1 MEPRLSRREFLKST
15 AAFSLTPLMGK
26 LTLANLRQQNTDS
39 PNVIILLF
47 DALSAANVS
56 LYGYP
61 RRTTPNLEKFAQN
74 ATVYHAHYAAGSYT
88 TPSTASFL
96 TGTYP
101 WTHRVFHMYS
111 PLARNVI
118 GNNLLRSI
126 GEDPAYFR
134 FAYAQNLLAD
144 GLLHQLGE
152 HLEGH
157 VDSGS
162 FSLINQT
169 IHHALFKKDGFFGL
183 KGVDDGLLSYQDK
196 QPAGSLVFSLL
207 NKLAMFTRY
216 KVLSRE
222 LAASYPRGISSV
234 IDNIHF
240 TLEPVIDG
248 TMDLLD
254 GLPNPSIAYFHYFF
268 PHAPYVANKEFVD
281 IFLNDGWQPVE
292 KAIHPLSSP
301 LSPEFVLNMRRTY
314 DEYVA
319 NIDAEFGRLL
329 SHMQASGLLENS
341 YLIVTSDHGEMFE
354 RGDVGHDSRL
364 LYEPLIRIPLV
375 VSKPRQQERQDIFT
389 PTNTIDLL
397 PTILHVTGHSVPDWC
412 LGQILPGL
420 GGVDH
425 PDRSM
430 YAVYPFLNSANAPLY
445 TATIAFIKGRHKL
458 IYLRG
463 YEGGDRYEF
472 YNLEDDP
479 EELDDLYSVDNSVVQ
494 EMRAELEDKL
504 DEVDRPYRRS
514 PHS

>member
-1 MEPRLSRREFLKST
+1 MEPKLSRRDFLKST
-15 AAFSLTPLMGK
+15 VAFSLATLMGK
-26 LTLANLRQQNTDS
+26 LPLANLRQQNTDS

-61 RRTTPNLEKFAQN
+61 RYTTPNLEKFAQR

-88 TPSTASFL
+88 TPSTASLF
-96 TGTYP
+96 TSTYP
-101 WTHRVFHMYS
+101 WTHRVFHSYS
-111 PLARNVI
+111 PIAKNVI

-144 GLLHQLGE
+144 GLLHQFEEYLDE
-152 HLEGH
+152 HE
-157 VDSGS
+157 DSGN

-196 QPAGSLVFSLL
+196 QPAGSLVFSLI
-207 NKLAMFTRY
+207 NKLVMFARY
-216 KVLSRE
+216 KASSRK
-222 LAASYPRGISSV
+222 LAEFYPRGISSV

-254 GLPNPSIAYFHYFF
+254 VLPKPSIAYFHYFF

-281 IFLNDGWQPVE
+281 IYLNDGWKPIK
-292 KAIHPLSSP
+292 KAIHPLSSN
-301 LSPEFVLNMRRTY
+301 LSPEFVLNMRRAY
-314 DEYVA
+314 DEYIA

-329 SHMQASGLLENS
+329 AHMQARGLLENS
-341 YLIVTSDHGEMFE
+341 YVIVTSDHGEMFE

-375 VSKPRQQERQDIFT
+375 ISKPRQQDRQDIFT

-397 PTILHVTGHSVPDWC
+397 PTLLHITGHSTPEWSE
-412 LGQILPGL
+412 GQVLPGM
-420 GGVDH
+420 GGVDR
-425 PDRSM
+425 PDRSI
-430 YAVYPFLNSANAPLY
+430 YAIYPYLNSANAHLD
-445 TATIAFIKGRHKL
+445 TASIVIIKGAHKL

-479 EELDDLYSVDNSVVQ
+479 DELVDLYAVENSVAQ
-494 EMRAELEDKL
+494 EMRSELAQKL
-504 DEVDRPYRRS
+504 ADVDRPYRKS
-514 PHS
+514 SHE